1 VKALALVF
9 FDRGAVRTIAYI
21 DGFNLYFGS
30 VRGTP
35 HKWLNLRRL
44 LELHLHPHNQIVGIK
59 YFTAKIS
66 PRPNDLDAPVR
77 QETFLR
83 ALKTLPGVEIKYG
96 HFLTKNV
103 RMLLANPAPGQPAT
117 VMVVKTEEKGSD
129 VNLAV
134 QLVHDAHLD
143 RFDCAVIVSG
153 DSDLLMPVTV
163 VRNEIGK
170 MVGVLNPQRHPC
182 AVLKANASFYKHLR
196 PNFVAAAQFPNTLAD
211 ARGTFSKPAVW

>member
-1 VKALALVF
+1 
-9 FDRGAVRTIAYI
+9 
-21 DGFNLYFGS
+21 
-30 VRGTP
+30 
-35 HKWLNLRRL
+35 
-44 LELHLHPHNQIVGIK
+44 
-59 YFTAKIS
+59 
-66 PRPNDLDAPVR
+66 
-77 QETFLR
+77 
-83 ALKTLPGVEIKYG
+83 
-96 HFLTKNV
+96 
-103 RMLLANPAPGQPAT
+103 
-117 VMVVKTEEKGSD
+117 MVVKTEEKGSD